1 MHYLLTPFEEHF
13 DSGFGAV
20 GDSFKSAA
28 DSILEN
34 LGNGHLLDE
43 QLPAGFLYRHASELY
58 LKSGILILHRVL
70 RLPFGDQ
77 PFDGLPHV
85 RLDNGWKRMEDVH
98 SLLLLFRYWR
108 SLFEEHKEGLVAYSR
123 MDWTCPGEME
133 GLVRE
138 VEAYDPTSA
147 FYRYPMTKR
156 RDRDRE
162 KSVNKPG
169 DQVDIFG
176 SMGPGEPYVKA
187 FLVLDGEGEIA
198 RAYEF
203 DDTDAVAKLE
213 TLKRVAD
220 VLHGFHAAM
229 RGELTGGW

>member
-1 MHYLLTPFEEHF
+1 MHYLLTPFGEHF

-28 DSILEN
+28 DSILASV
-34 LGNGHLLDE
+34 GDRHLLDE
-43 QLPAGFLYRHASELY
+43 HLPASFLYRHASELY
-58 LKSGILILHRVL
+58 LKSGIVILHRVL
-70 RLPFGDQ
+70 RLPFGGEPFSGQ
-77 PFDGLPHV
+77 PYV
-85 RLDNGWKRMEDVH
+85 RIEAGWKRMEEVH

-108 SLFEEHKEGLVAYSR
+108 SLFEEHRTVLATQSHI
-123 MDWTCPGEME
+123 DWTCPGEME
-133 GLVRE
+133 GWIGA

-156 RDRDRE
+156 RDRDPE
-162 KSVNKPG
+162 KSLNQPS
-169 DQVDIFG
+169 DQASIFA

-187 FLVLDGEGEIA
+187 FFVMSEEGEIA

-203 DDTDAVAKLE
+203 DDTDAAEKLE
-213 TLKRVAD
+213 TLRRVAD
-220 VLHGFHAAM
+220 VLHDFHAAM